1 MDGGAS
7 IAVVLIAAS
16 LAVFTLVDK
25 LTLGNLSKATHK
37 MNS

>member
-1 MDGGAS
+1 MDSGTS
-7 IAVVLIAAS
+7 IVVILVAVS
-16 LAVFTLVDK
+16 LTVFTLVDK